1 MASAGD
7 IGATK
12 NKLTSTLI
20 PRLHINPDF
29 TVKFSKGVVVQR
41 MFMSANLAVD
51 LGINCGYCIL
61 RDQILTEFVFGGH
74 DACQLRVV
82 KKLMRLVDSRL

>member
-29 TVKFSKGVVVQR
+29 TVKFSKG
-41 MFMSANLAVD
+41 
-51 LGINCGYCIL
+51 L
-61 RDQILTEFVFGGH
+61 RDRCMLSQRKQQRFNIKPAIGAV
-74 DACQLRVV
+74 
-82 KKLMRLVDSRL
+82 